1 MMVWLQAHFAKT
13 QQVVNTGCGVGC
25 SKASESQHE
34 VFSTRGPN
42 VAACV
47 ATSQRHAVTNKQPIV
62 HGWAESPNSTCHIKD
77 NKT

>member
-1 MMVWLQAHFAKT
+1 MIVWLQAHSAKT
-13 QQVVNTGCGVGC
+13 QQVVNTGCRVGC

-47 ATSQRHAVTNKQPIV
+47 AIV